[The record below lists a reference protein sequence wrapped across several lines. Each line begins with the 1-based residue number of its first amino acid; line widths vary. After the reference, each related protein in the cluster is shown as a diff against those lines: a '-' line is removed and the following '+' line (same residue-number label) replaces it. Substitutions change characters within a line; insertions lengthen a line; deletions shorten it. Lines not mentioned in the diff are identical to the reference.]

1 MLWRLNF
8 ANYLT
13 VKSCVIQPLTQG
25 VASPYFVKDSPLVAS
40 EKGINLDQT
49 GHFIGTTWK
58 TYIWQ
63 SLLVA
68 LTLVKGYILI
78 DPTYVVYK
86 TEG

>member
-1 MLWRLNF
+1 M
-8 ANYLT
+8 
-13 VKSCVIQPLTQG
+13 QG
-25 VASPYFVKDSPLVAS
+25 VSSPHFVKDSPLVVS

-49 GHFIGTTWK
+49 GHFIGTTWEG
-58 TYIWQ
+58 YIWQ

-68 LTLVKGYILI
+68 LTLIKGYILI